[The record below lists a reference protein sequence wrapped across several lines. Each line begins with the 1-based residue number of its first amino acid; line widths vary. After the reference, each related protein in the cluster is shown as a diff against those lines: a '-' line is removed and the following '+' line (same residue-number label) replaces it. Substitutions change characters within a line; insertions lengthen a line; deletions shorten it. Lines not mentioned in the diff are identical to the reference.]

1 MIDHVE
7 AVRGPLE
14 RDGPQA
20 RQTVTLTR
28 PDGRTATY
36 EFGVSKR
43 SDGRFD
49 GCWLTDHVR
58 VV

>member
-36 EFGVSKR
+36 
-43 SDGRFD
+43 RFELSVCTEEPLEE
-49 GCWLTDHVR
+49 CWLTDSVR
-58 VV
+58 A